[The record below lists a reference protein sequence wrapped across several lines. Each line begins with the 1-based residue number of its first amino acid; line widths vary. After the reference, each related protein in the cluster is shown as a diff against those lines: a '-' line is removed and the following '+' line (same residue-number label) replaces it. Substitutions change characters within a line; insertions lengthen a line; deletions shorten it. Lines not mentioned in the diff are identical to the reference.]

1 MRTVLALTVAAVLAG
16 CYQPRDD
23 MARSKPVLMAP
34 PARPLATDMIDLGDD
49 GRVHIITFRTEFDST
64 RCLVYTGG
72 GVTCLPS
79 GLPE

>member
-34 PARPLATDMIDLGDD
+34 PARPLATDMIDLGD
-49 GRVHIITFRTEFDST
+49 VHPAVIAFRTEFDST